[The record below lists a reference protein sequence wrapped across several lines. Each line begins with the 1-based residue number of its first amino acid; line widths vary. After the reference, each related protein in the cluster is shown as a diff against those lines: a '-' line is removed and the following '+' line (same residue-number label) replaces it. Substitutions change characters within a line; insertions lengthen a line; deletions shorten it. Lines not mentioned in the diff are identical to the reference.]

1 MNQSSGSQNLRT
13 PLFFNE
19 SQFSILVPPEEIR
32 KLGLATHLGEGVRYY
47 LFPAFGLVGLLLGQK
62 AQMQEDRDFE
72 TQELAG
78 YPLS

>member
-1 MNQSSGSQNLRT
+1 MTHNSV
-13 PLFFNE
+13 FWF
-19 SQFSILVPPEEIR
+19 PPEEIR